1 MKTVWVFP
9 GQGSQGKGMGA
20 GLFERYPVL
29 TAQAD
34 EVLGYSLRRLCL
46 DDPDRVLD
54 QTRFTQPALFAC
66 SALALLA
73 RRDDGAAAPDCYA
86 GHSLGEFTALFAA
99 GAFDFATGVALV
111 AKRGELM
118 AQAPHGAM
126 AAILGLELAQ
136 VAQVLAAPG
145 LDGIDIANINSA
157 TQVVISGAHEDIAR
171 SEAAFVAA
179 GARFVRLNVSAAF
192 HSRRMRGV
200 GREFAEFVAGRA
212 LHPLAAPVISNRT
225 ARPFA
230 REAYLPQLIE
240 QIDHPVRWYESVSWW
255 LGQGGTTCEEIG
267 PGTVL
272 SGLFAKIR
280 QRPMPL
286 DDAPDARGAQ
296 AINSSGEQ
304 VARAADA
311 AVPAQKRPR
320 RVFMYAGQGAQ
331 YYGMGRELY
340 QNNPAFAGAMDRCN
354 AICRQALGRDLLAE
368 LYDPANRWREMT
380 DIALSHPALYS
391 IGYSLTVALDDC
403 GLRPDCVLGYSL
415 GEYVAATAA
424 GVISPERALRWVID
438 QATLL
443 KARAAAGGMLSV
455 LAPLQHFEQRAELYR
470 GTVIGSI
477 NFERNFVV
485 SGSADALAAS
495 ARALAAESVV
505 TARLP
510 VEYPFHSPQMAEL
523 EPAFRDLSQGLT
535 FAPPSIGLYSA
546 ASGGRLD
553 RADADHYWRV
563 VREPVDFRRAVAGL
577 AGDGD
582 HVFVD
587 LSPTG
592 TLSGFIKHGFGTELD
607 HLSVMNQFGRNL
619 ETMAD
624 AVARLR
630 H

>member
-9 GQGSQGKGMGA
+9 GQGSQSKGMGA
-20 GLFERYPVL
+20 GLFERYPEL

-34 EVLGYSLRRLCL
+34 AVLGYSLRRLCL

-73 RRDDGAAAPDCYA
+73 RREDGAAAPDCYA

-118 AQAPHGAM
+118 ARAPQGAM
-126 AAILGLELAQ
+126 AAILGLELAR
-136 VAQVLAAPG
+136 VAQVLATPG
-145 LDGIDIANINSA
+145 LDAIDIANINSA
-157 TQVVISGAHEDIAR
+157 TQIVISGAQEDVAR

-200 GREFAEFVAGRA
+200 GREFAEFVAGQA
-212 LHPLAAPVISNRT
+212 LHPLAAPVLSNRT
-225 ARPFA
+225 ARPHA

-240 QIDHPVRWYESVSWW
+240 QIDHPVRWYESMSW
-255 LGQGGTTCEEIG
+255 LLRRGEAACEEIG

-280 QRPMPL
+280 QQPMAL
-286 DDAPDARGAQ
+286 DDA
-296 AINSSGEQ
+296 
-304 VARAADA
+304 ADA
-311 AVPAQKRPR
+311 IPAPAARTGAAAAPATQRPR
-320 RVFMYAGQGAQ
+320 RVFMYAGQGSQ

-340 QNNPAFAGAMDRCN
+340 QNNPAFAAAMDRCN
-354 AICRQALGRDLLAE
+354 ATYGQALGRDMLAE
-368 LYDPANRWREMT
+368 LYDPGNRWREMT
-380 DIALSHPALYS
+380 DITLSHPTLYS

-424 GVISPERALRWVID
+424 GVISSERALRWVID

-470 GTVIGSI
+470 GTVVGSI

-485 SGSADALAAS
+485 SGSAEALAATT
-495 ARALAAESVV
+495 RGLAAESVA

-510 VEYPFHSPQMAEL
+510 VEYPFHSPQMTAL
-523 EPAFRDLSQGLT
+523 EPAFRELSQGLS

-577 AGDGD
+577 ADEGE

-592 TLSGFIKHGFGTELD
+592 TLSGFIKHGFGTRLD